1 MKKNRKIKTA
11 VIGVGSFGERHAKTY
26 SEIPDVQLVAVVDAD
41 IQRAREIAKLY
52 ACDAFSD
59 IAALL
64 GRIDAASIVTP
75 TRYHAGVAQ
84 ALLKEGVDVLIEKP
98 MTATLEEA
106 DTINQLAHEKKR
118 IVQVGHIER
127 FNPVI
132 MRLNEYAIRP
142 RLIECHRMSPFM
154 ERAANVSVVL
164 DLMIHDLD
172 IVLSLAKA
180 RPIEVHAVGL
190 SVVSPEIDIAHA
202 RLIFADGLVANVMA
216 SRASEE
222 RVRTLRIFQD
232 QGYFSVDYLQ
242 REITVYSRMNPN
254 GNKQQAITNG
264 KYTFE
269 RVDALKTEL
278 GQFIESVKTR
288 STPIVSGETGK
299 AALAVAL
306 QIIDRI
312 KTNH

>member
-26 SEIPDVQLVAVVDAD
+26 SELPDVQLIAVVDAD
-41 IQRAREIAKLY
+41 IKRAREIAKLY
-52 ACDAFSD
+52 SCDAFSD
-59 IAALL
+59 VASIL
-64 GRIDAASIVTP
+64 GRINAASIVTP
-75 TRYHAGVAQ
+75 TRYHAGVAKS
-84 ALLKEGVDVLIEKP
+84 LLTEGVDVLIEKP

-106 DTINQLAHEKKR
+106 DAINQLAHEKKR

-154 ERAANVSVVL
+154 ERAANVSVIL

-172 IVLSLAKA
+172 IVLSLAKSKL
-180 RPIEVHAVGL
+180 VDVQAVGL
-190 SVVSPEIDIAHA
+190 SVVSSEIDIAHA
-202 RLIFADGLVANVMA
+202 RLTFADGLVANVMA
-216 SRASEE
+216 SRTSEE

-232 QGYFSVDYLQ
+232 QGYFFLDYLQ
-242 REITVYSRMNPN
+242 RELTVYSSMNPN
-254 GNKQQAITNG
+254 SHKQFTTTNG

-269 RVDALKTEL
+269 KVDALKAEL
-278 GQFIESVKTR
+278 GQFIESVRAR
-288 STPIVSGETGK
+288 SIPIVSGETGR
-299 AALAVAL
+299 AALALAL

-312 KTNH
+312 KANH